1 MTDLRNPFPGLAKG
15 AFPKDPASESTHQ
28 GLLGCTALLPLCY
41 FIGRGLAGRSCQVK
55 KALAEQEEKG
65 GPPWVSEG
73 PDRIKERGTITYH
86 SQVERSEE
94 DSGAGRASICTGN
107 TSWAARCHGG

>member
-28 GLLGCTALLPLCY
+28 GLLGCMALLPLCY

-55 KALAEQEEKG
+55 KALAKQEEKG
-65 GPPWVSEG
+65 GPLG
-73 PDRIKERGTITYH
+73 I
-86 SQVERSEE
+86 
-94 DSGAGRASICTGN
+94 
-107 TSWAARCHGG
+107 